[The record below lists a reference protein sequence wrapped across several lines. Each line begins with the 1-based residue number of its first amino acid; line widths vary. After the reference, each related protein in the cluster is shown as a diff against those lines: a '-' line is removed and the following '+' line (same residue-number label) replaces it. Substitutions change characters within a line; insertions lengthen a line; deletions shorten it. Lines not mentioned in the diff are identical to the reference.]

1 MHILLVEDDPAI
13 SRFVRRGLQEDHH
26 VVDLAETGEDAD
38 ALATLTHYDAIVL
51 DVMLPG
57 TDGITLCSRLRHR
70 RIDTPI
76 LILSAREALGDRVRA
91 LDSGADDYLT
101 KPFAF
106 EELLAR
112 LRALTRRGR
121 SHHLAAELSSGP
133 IAIHTD
139 THAVEVGGQPLEL
152 SATEYR
158 LLECLVRRA
167 GTIVSRA
174 QLAER
179 VWSQDGEPASN
190 VIDVYVGHLRRK
202 LAAAGAGAATI
213 RTVRGLGYALNTSGE
228 RTDA

>member
-13 SRFVRRGLQEDHH
+13 SRFVRRGLQEDQHI
-26 VVDLAETGEDAD
+26 VDLAETGEDAD
-38 ALATLTHYDAIVL
+38 ELATHTHYDAIVL

-57 TDGITLCSRLRHR
+57 TDGITLCSRWRHR

-76 LILSAREALGDRVRA
+76 LILTAREAVGDRVRA

-106 EELLAR
+106 DELLAR

-121 SHHLAAELSSGP
+121 SRHLAAELSSGS

-139 THAVEVGGQPLEL
+139 THTVEVGGHPLDL

-158 LLECLVRRA
+158 LLECLMRRA

-190 VIDVYVGHLRRK
+190 VIDVYIGHLRRK
-202 LAAAGAGAATI
+202 LAAAGAEEVVI
-213 RTVRGLGYALNTSGE
+213 RTVRGLGYSLSTAADVP
-228 RTDA
+228 RP